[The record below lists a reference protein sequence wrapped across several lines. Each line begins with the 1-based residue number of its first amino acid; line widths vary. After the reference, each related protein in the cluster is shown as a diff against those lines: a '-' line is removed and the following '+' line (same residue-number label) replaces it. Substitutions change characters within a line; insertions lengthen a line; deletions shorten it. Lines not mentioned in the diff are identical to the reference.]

1 MNLSSYLQMP
11 PAPSVS
17 PTPNT
22 ALPAGAAAAVGL
34 AAGASLGLDFTKIM
48 ARQFERM
55 PQTQRQVFAAPSPAP
70 STATDTTRT
79 TRANAQA
86 QADDKSVQAA
96 HRQAQD
102 SSDDDQAA
110 QARSSQTHADQPSS
124 DASDTSGQTS
134 ASKRASHKPSQA
146 NTSNTDTA
154 GTAVPPTVLP
164 TDVSATVLSATPLPT
179 PGTAEVRPQALQA
192 SPYLK
197 DVALP
202 SSDAATATPLRTVAL
217 SPHMRIITDPR
228 QAPSPESLTAF
239 AKSMGLDEAA
249 IQKLMGPLAN
259 ADVPAGATTP
269 NTTDTPAELTATL
282 NSPSTQLTDKLA
294 SPWLSVHVDAKPSVN
309 ISVHPH
315 VNVTAVATPK
325 PDAGLIVASAANN
338 HFDTAVTTAI
348 ATTAIATATQA
359 TATAA
364 TMATPTATVGAA
376 LQGLTPTDLAHIQQ
390 IQITVLPPAVAQ
402 TSPLSNTP
410 STAAVLSLM
419 GPGLREQDIT
429 ALAASFEQGATGQE
443 SAQQQASNGD
453 SGAGQFG
460 QALPRQVV
468 PANTPI
474 AGNTHAA
481 SDVHMSE
488 VYDQLSDKMATE
500 MAARMHK
507 QLSDGEWKMKFGL
520 RPANLGGVEIQ
531 LEMKDGKLD
540 AVIHADNPLTRD
552 LLQNSSQR
560 LRDALENFGIH
571 AGQFHIGQD
580 SRGMQQNP
588 SRGSAKQS
596 QRGENSPSQVKSSSV
611 TSAEAVSTKANA
623 SLLDLYA

>member
-17 PTPNT
+17 QTPST
-22 ALPAGAAAAVGL
+22 ALPAGAAAGVGL
-34 AAGASLGLDFTKIM
+34 AAGASLGLDFAKIM

-55 PQTQRQVFAAPSPAP
+55 PSSQRQVFAAPSPSP
-70 STATDTTRT
+70 SPATDNTHT

-86 QADDKSVQAA
+86 QADDKSEQAA
-96 HRQAQD
+96 HRQALD
-102 SSDDDQAA
+102 AANSDQASDRRNS
-110 QARSSQTHADQPSS
+110 QARADQPSS
-124 DASDTSGQTS
+124 NANDASDQTHT
-134 ASKRASHKPSQA
+134 SKRAPHKASPENSLATDATNANSASPLPSVV
-146 NTSNTDTA
+146 SPDTP
-154 GTAVPPTVLP
+154 VTVL
-164 TDVSATVLSATPLPT
+164 ATAPLPT

-192 SPYLK
+192 NPYLK

-228 QAPSPESLTAF
+228 QAPSSESLTAF

-249 IQKLMGPLAN
+249 IQKLMGPVATS
-259 ADVPAGATTP
+259 ADVQPGATTP
-269 NTTDTPAELTATL
+269 STTDTVSELTVSL
-282 NSPSTQLTDKLA
+282 NNPSAQLADKLA
-294 SPWLSVHVDAKPSVN
+294 SPLLNVAIQANDNGNIHVN
-309 ISVHPH
+309 IAALAAPGPNADLTQAIV
-315 VNVTAVATPK
+315 VNNMA
-325 PDAGLIVASAANN
+325 
-338 HFDTAVTTAI
+338 
-348 ATTAIATATQA
+348 ATTV
-359 TATAA
+359 
-364 TMATPTATVGAA
+364 TPTATSTTAPTVGAA
-376 LQGLTPTDLAHIQQ
+376 LQGLTPSDLASIQH

-402 TSPLSNTP
+402 TSAISSTP

-419 GPGLREQDIT
+419 GSGLNEQDIT
-429 ALAASFEQGATGQE
+429 ALAATFEPGTAGE
-443 SAQQQASNGD
+443 DAGQQQASSGD
-453 SGAGQFG
+453 GNAGQFG
-460 QALPRQVV
+460 QAMSRQVV
-468 PANTPI
+468 PANTSI
-474 AGNTHAA
+474 ASSTHAA

-580 SRGMQQNP
+580 SRGTQQNP

-596 QRGENSPSQVKSSSV
+596 QVGENSSSQVKSSNSV

>member
-17 PTPNT
+17 QTPST
-22 ALPAGAAAAVGL
+22 ALPAGATAGVRPEP
-34 AAGASLGLDFTKIM
+34 GASLGLDFAKIM

-55 PQTQRQVFAAPSPAP
+55 PQTQRQAFAAPSPATEN
-70 STATDTTRT
+70 ST

-86 QADDKSVQAA
+86 DDKSQQAA
-96 HRQAQD
+96 NRQALD
-102 SSDDDQAA
+102 AANSDEAPDRRNH
-110 QARSSQTHADQPSS
+110 QARADQPSS
-124 DASDTSGQTS
+124 SANDAPDQTHTSKRAPHKASPENNAATDATS
-134 ASKRASHKPSQA
+134 ASPLPSVV
-146 NTSNTDTA
+146 SPDTP
-154 GTAVPPTVLP
+154 VTVL
-164 TDVSATVLSATPLPT
+164 ATAPLPT
-179 PGTAEVRPQALQA
+179 PGAAEVRPQALQA
-192 SPYLK
+192 NPYLK

-249 IQKLMGPLAN
+249 IQKLMGPVATSADALPAAN
-259 ADVPAGATTP
+259 AVNTGNAATELALTV
-269 NTTDTPAELTATL
+269 NT
-282 NSPSTQLTDKLA
+282 PSTTLADKLA
-294 SPWLSVHVDAKPSVN
+294 SPALQLNVASLATQL
-309 ISVHPH
+309 PH
-315 VNVTAVATPK
+315 AGLMQAAAASNAAATNATP
-325 PDAGLIVASAANN
+325 
-338 HFDTAVTTAI
+338 
-348 ATTAIATATQA
+348 
-359 TATAA
+359 
-364 TMATPTATVGAA
+364 TVGAA
-376 LQGLTPTDLAHIQQ
+376 LQGLTPSDLASIQQ

-402 TSPLSNTP
+402 SSAISSTP

-419 GPGLREQDIT
+419 GSGLNEQDIT
-429 ALAASFEQGATGQE
+429 ALAATFEPGTAGE
-443 SAQQQASNGD
+443 DAGQQQASSGD
-453 SGAGQFG
+453 GSAGQFG
-460 QALPRQVV
+460 QAMSRQVV
-468 PANTPI
+468 PANTSI
-474 AGNTHAA
+474 ASSTHAA

-580 SRGMQQNP
+580 SRGTQQNP

-596 QRGENSPSQVKSSSV
+596 QVGENSPSQVKSSNSV